1 MEILQIKE
9 NCLYVSDLL
18 RTRHFYEEVIG
29 LKLISFVE
37 GRHVFFRAGTS
48 VLLCFLP
55 EVTKKEKTLPPH
67 FAYGQQHLA
76 FEVSQKEYE
85 EWKRKLT
92 EQNIQIIHEQHWKE
106 DLYSFYFYDPD
117 LHVLEI
123 IPPGIW
129 E

>member
-1 MEILQIKE
+1 MEITQIKE

-37 GRHVFFRAGTS
+37 GWHVFFRAGSS

-55 EVTKKEKTLPPH
+55 EITKKEKILPPH

-76 FEVSQKEYE
+76 FEVSQNEYE
-85 EWKRKLT
+85 EWKKKLT
-92 EQNIQIIHEQHWKE
+92 EQNIPIIHEQHWKE
-106 DLYSFYFYDPD
+106 NLYSFYFYDPD
-117 LHVLEI
+117 QHVLEI

>member
-18 RTRHFYEEVIG
+18 RTRHFYKEVIG
-29 LKLISFVE
+29 LELISFVE
-37 GRHVFFRAGTS
+37 GRHVFFRAGRS

-55 EVTKKEKTLPPH
+55 EVTKQEETLPPH

-76 FEVSQKEYE
+76 FEVSQSEYE
-85 EWKRKLT
+85 EWKKKLT
-92 EQNIQIIHEQHWKE
+92 DQNIKIVHEQHWKE
-106 DLYSFYFYDPD
+106 NLYSFYFYDPD
-117 LHVLEI
+117 QHVLEI

>member
-9 NCLYVSDLL
+9 NCLYVGDLL
-18 RTRHFYEEVIG
+18 KTRQFYEKVMNFE
-29 LKLISFVE
+29 LISFVE
-37 GRHVFFRAGTS
+37 GRHVFFRTGSS

-55 EVTKKEKTLPPH
+55 EVTKKEKNLPPH

-76 FEVSQKEYE
+76 FEVSLRDYE
-85 EWKRKLT
+85 AWKNKLM
-92 EQNIQIIHEQHWKE
+92 EQNVEIIHEQHWKN
-106 DLYSFYFYDPD
+106 DLYSFYFHDPD
-117 LHVLEI
+117 QHVLEI